1 MCCPVLWPQI
11 FGGAVEEGVV
21 NSSLSLLQSQ
31 FVLDTGMSRLNTT
44 NSSRKKQISGL
55 SLVSLY
61 WQVLESVKA
70 EG

>member
-1 MCCPVLWPQI
+1 M
-11 FGGAVEEGVV
+11 EEGVV

-31 FVLDTGMSRLNTT
+31 LVLDTGMSRLNTT

-61 WQVLESVKA
+61 WQLLDSVKA
-70 EG
+70 EGNPVFWRWLEL